1 MTMREKRLRRKV
13 LVAEDDAATARL
25 IVYVLDEEGFEVR
38 RVPDGV
44 LALAA
49 VERETP
55 DALVLDV
62 TMPNRDGISV
72 LSSVRSRPRTRALPV
87 VILSGRRDDESV
99 WAGWR
104 AGCDYYLTKPFD
116 PEDLVRILDR
126 LLCPQTRGSA
136 AQSAV
141 G

>member
-25 IVYVLDEEGFEVR
+25 IAYVLDEEGFEVR

-62 TMPNRDGISV
+62 TMPNRDGIAV
-72 LSSVRSRPRTRALPV
+72 LGSVRSRPRTRTLPV

-136 AQSAV
+136 AQSVV